1 MDAFQ
6 VLAEPHRRKVV
17 ELLAHRGKLTASE
30 ISEQFDVTPQAVSQH
45 LKVLREANVIRMER
59 RAQRRLYS
67 FDPKSMN
74 PVQAWVADLTKLWR
88 RRLDRLDRALKESAT

>member
-67 FDPKSMN
+67 FDPRSMN
-74 PVQAWVADLTKLWR
+74 QVQAWVADLTKLWR
-88 RRLDRLDRALKESAT
+88 RRLDRLDQALKESAA

>member
-67 FDPKSMN
+67 FDPRSMN
-74 PVQAWVADLTKLWR
+74 QVQAWIAELTKLWK
-88 RRLDRLDRALKESAT
+88 RRLDRLDQALKESAA